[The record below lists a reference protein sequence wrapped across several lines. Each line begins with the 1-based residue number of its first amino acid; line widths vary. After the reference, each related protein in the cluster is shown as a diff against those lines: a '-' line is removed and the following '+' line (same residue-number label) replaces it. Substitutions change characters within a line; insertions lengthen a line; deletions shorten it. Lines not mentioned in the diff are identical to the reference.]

1 MHKRSFLC
9 WRNDWRSVKRLAL
22 CAVFALCLSSC
33 STFEECDCE
42 EIADARSD
50 VRLRGPKVLEPRDLT
65 DSEHPHP
72 LYPRIIN
79 ALGLDA
85 RGRQRLRRDFPHSVK
100 IPVRYGLLH
109 AHTLYSDG
117 SGTPEQAFTRAS
129 DLGLDFMAV
138 TPHNHSRAEMGAK
151 GERRDGVL
159 IATNP
164 GLLNASSDV
173 TFTRNFNVNG
183 TPMSETVISPSLV
196 SAANNATS
204 TDFVAI
210 VGQEFS
216 SISSGNHINVLGW
229 NELITVPNGDFASLY
244 SAFGSETPVLQMN
257 HPNMHLD
264 FFYRGNNPST
274 IGKMFN
280 DYGFDDFNEN
290 FSELVA
296 ASDHLVM
303 LIELVTGPA
312 FAQTAHDSYH
322 YSHHERDYYYYLIQG
337 FHISPSAGHDNHF
350 PTWGDTTPARM
361 GIFSN
366 ALTLEGLLGAM
377 RANHTFATE
386 DSDLRLDFLI
396 NDAAM
401 GDVLTV
407 PAGTTLEPKILIA
420 DSSDAN
426 SEYTVELIYGDVQ
439 QQSRSNLVKWVPED
453 GLTESWTFIGS
464 GELTFD
470 RYVASGEPEFFYVR
484 ITQGDGD
491 QAWTAPIWINHP
503 RGYSL

>member
-1 MHKRSFLC
+1 MCKRRFQRSGT
-9 WRNDWRSVKRLAL
+9 DWLTGKWVIL
-22 CAVFALCLSSC
+22 CAFFVFGLSSC
-33 STFEECDCE
+33 TTYNDCDCE
-42 EIADARSD
+42 KIAEAQRD
-50 VRLRGPKVLEPRDLT
+50 VRLRGPKLLQPRNVT
-65 DSEHPHP
+65 ESEHPHP
-72 LYPRIIN
+72 LYPRILN
-79 ALGLDA
+79 AQGADDS
-85 RGRQRLRRDFPHSVK
+85 GRLRLKRDFPHSIG

-117 SGTPEQAFTRAS
+117 SGTPEEAFVRAS
-129 DLGLDFMAV
+129 NLDLDFLAV
-138 TPHNHSRAEMGAK
+138 TPHNHRRAEMGAK

-159 IATNP
+159 VGNDHS
-164 GLLNASSDV
+164 LMNASGDV
-173 TFTRNFNVNG
+173 TFTRNFTVNG
-183 TPMSETVISPSLV
+183 TPHSETRVSPSIV
-196 SAANNATS
+196 RAAEDSTS
-204 TDFVAI
+204 TDFVPI

-216 SISSGNHINVLGW
+216 SISSGNHVNVLGW
-229 NELITVPNGDFASLY
+229 NDVLTVTNGDFAGLY
-244 SAFGSETPVLQMN
+244 SAFGTQTPVLQLN

-264 FFYRGNNPST
+264 FFYRGSNSNT

-280 DYGFDDFNEN
+280 DYGFDDFNES
-290 FSELVA
+290 FTELVTA
-296 ASDHLVM
+296 ADHLVV
-303 LIELVTGPA
+303 LIELLTGPA
-312 FAQTAHDSYH
+312 FAQMAHDSYH
-322 YSHHERDYYYYLIQG
+322 YDHHERDYYYYLIQG

-350 PTWGDTTPARM
+350 PTWGDATPARM
-361 GIFSN
+361 GVFSD
-366 ALTLEGLLGAM
+366 ALTLDSLLAAM

-407 PAGTTLEPKILIA
+407 AAGTTLEPTILIA

-439 QQSRSNLVKWVPED
+439 PQTRSNLVKWVPDD

-470 RYVASGEPEFFYVR
+470 RYIATGEPEFFYVR

-491 QAWTAPIWINHP
+491 RAWTAPIWINHP